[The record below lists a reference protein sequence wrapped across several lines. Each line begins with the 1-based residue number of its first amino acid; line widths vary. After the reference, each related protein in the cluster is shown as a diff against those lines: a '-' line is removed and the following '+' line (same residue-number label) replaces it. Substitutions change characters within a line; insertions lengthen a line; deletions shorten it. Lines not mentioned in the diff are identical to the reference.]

1 MAEVETRVAS
11 IEVAGRSRSYIQVRR
26 VGLRAGAPLL
36 LVFHGS
42 NQSAEKL
49 RAFSGHVFDE
59 LAAREG
65 VIVVYPDGHRGH
77 WNDARIRSDF
87 AARVEGYDDV
97 AFARALIDLYV
108 DSEAADAERV
118 YAAGYSNG
126 GQLVIR
132 LLQEIPDRLA
142 GAGLIS
148 ATMPAPE
155 NLLPAVSVAPVPVL
169 LIHGTKDPLVPY
181 RGGMASLWGFRPRGL
196 GISLVATAQ
205 AFAARNG
212 ITAAPTARDLPSTA
226 PTRTSARVI
235 EFAQANTPSVRA
247 ITIVG
252 GGHTIPNPTAAA
264 PRIMGRTHRGFDTAR
279 ELWAFLTSAK
289 PSA

>member
-1 MAEVETRVAS
+1 MAEIETRVAS
-11 IEVAGRSRSYIQVRR
+11 IEVAGRPRSYTQVRR
-26 VGLRAGAPLL
+26 ANLRAGAPLL

-42 NQSAEKL
+42 NQSGQKL
-49 RAFSGHVFDE
+49 REFSGHVFDE
-59 LAAREG
+59 LAEREG

-77 WNDARIRSDF
+77 WNDARVQSDF
-87 AARVEGYDDV
+87 AARAEGYDDV

-108 DSEAADAERV
+108 DSGAADAGRV

-132 LLQEIPDRLA
+132 LLQEIPHLL
-142 GAGLIS
+142 GGVGLIS

-169 LIHGTKDPLVPY
+169 LIHGTKDPIVPY

-212 ITAAPTARDLPSTA
+212 ITAAPTARELPSTT
-226 PTRTSARVI
+226 PGSTSARVI
-235 EFAQANTPSVRA
+235 EFAQANTPPVRA
-247 ITIVG
+247 ITVVG
-252 GGHTIPNPTAAA
+252 GGHTIPNPTASA
-264 PRIMGRTHRGFDTAR
+264 PRIMGRTHQGFDTAR

-289 PSA
+289 PSV